1 MNIRSTR
8 VAVIYFE
15 SNIPRWLE
23 QLLKINIFRGL
34 NVTFDA
40 GEFKNLEQDQEKRN
54 RELILITNYRCVKGL
69 EFSHVLFLL

>member
-1 MNIRSTR
+1 MNIGTKH

-54 RELILITNYRCVKGL
+54 
-69 EFSHVLFLL
+69 